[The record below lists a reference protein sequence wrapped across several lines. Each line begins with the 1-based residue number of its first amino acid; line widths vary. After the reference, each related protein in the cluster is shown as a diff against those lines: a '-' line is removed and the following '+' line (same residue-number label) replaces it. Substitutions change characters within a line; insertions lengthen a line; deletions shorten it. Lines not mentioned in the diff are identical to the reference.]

1 MENEFVVPK
10 SPGKKTK
17 VRNVCKY
24 KEHNWTGQ
32 YYDGW
37 LFLDCLKCEARNI
50 QHQLTKAQVA
60 GLTMGSYNWNV
71 NKLPIIVDRCGNKR
85 TKNGSLAWGYLETQE
100 YNKEYYEAVKTSGN
114 FGKPF

>member
-1 MENEFVVPK
+1 
-10 SPGKKTK
+10 
-17 VRNVCKY
+17 
-24 KEHNWTGQ
+24 
-32 YYDGW
+32 
-37 LFLDCLKCEARNI
+37 
-50 QHQLTKAQVA
+50 
-60 GLTMGSYNWNV
+60 MGSYNWNV